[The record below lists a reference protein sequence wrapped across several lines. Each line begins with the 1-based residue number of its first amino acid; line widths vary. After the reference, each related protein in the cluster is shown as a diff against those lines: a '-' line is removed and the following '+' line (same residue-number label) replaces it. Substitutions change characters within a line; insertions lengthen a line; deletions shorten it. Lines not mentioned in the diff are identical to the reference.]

1 MGEGL
6 LSLLRRLFGI
16 APTDAGTFAVALVV
30 LTVAGLAAAL
40 GPALRATRI
49 DPVAALRWE

>member
-1 MGEGL
+1 M
-6 LSLLRRLFGI
+6 LFGI
-16 APTDAGTFAVALVV
+16 ALTDPGTFAAALLA
-30 LTVAGLAAAL
+30 LTLDGLAAAL